1 MAPNSESWRVL
12 VIIGTHI
19 YRSALA
25 LVAGA
30 ALVVASVATGIAAIP
45 DSGSGVIS
53 GCYKA
58 SNGSL
63 RVIDAQGGQ
72 SCGNSEVE
80 LWWNQVGPAGL
91 QGETGPTGP
100 QGETGPTGPEGPQGE
115 TGPQGPQGPQG
126 PAGPPGADGAPG
138 PAGTVVIEEAQN
150 NFSIGPGEDTAEVAC
165 AEGYKATGGGYLIT
179 GYPVDFQQPYV
190 SGSGPV
196 FTDEDFGQ
204 RSPTGWFVNVY
215 NGTSGSS
222 AIDGSLWVV
231 CIQVPA

>member
-80 LWWNQVGPAGL
+80 LWWNQVGPAG
-91 QGETGPTGP
+91 
-100 QGETGPTGPEGPQGE
+100 PQGE
-115 TGPQGPQGPQG
+115 TGPQAPQG

-138 PAGTVVIEEAQN
+138 QAGTVVIEEAQN

-215 NGTSGSS
+215 NGTSSTFPIS
-222 AIDGSLWVV
+222 GSLWVV

>member
-25 LVAGA
+25 LVAAA

-80 LWWNQVGPAGL
+80 LSWNQVGGPL
-91 QGETGPTGP
+91 GETGPTGP
-100 QGETGPTGPEGPQGE
+100 QGET
-115 TGPQGPQGPQG
+115 GPQGPQG

-138 PAGTVVIEEAQN
+138 QAGTVVIEEAQN

-215 NGTSGSS
+215 NGTSSTFPIS
-222 AIDGSLWVV
+222 GSLWVV